1 MELTKLTALE
11 LGGAIKRGEVS
22 VREAA
27 EAALAAIAARNG
39 ALNAYITVTG
49 EQALDRAQA
58 LQAGAGTARSPLDR
72 KSVV

>member
-58 LQAGAGTARSPLDR
+58 LQAGADR